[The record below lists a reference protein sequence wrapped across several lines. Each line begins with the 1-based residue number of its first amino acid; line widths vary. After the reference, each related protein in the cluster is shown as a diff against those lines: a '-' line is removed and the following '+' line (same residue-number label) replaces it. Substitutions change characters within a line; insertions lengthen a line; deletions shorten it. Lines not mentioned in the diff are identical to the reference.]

1 MPVTVWLVRLWD
13 TRVDGISLATVEAK
27 KTEQYPF
34 PSLLKAKDAQPETAL
49 RKSIPD
55 WMTKAYG
62 HTWLS
67 LSVVPRNS
75 LRLEEHRGGD

>member
-1 MPVTVWLVRLWD
+1 MPVTAWLVRLWD

-34 PSLLKAKDAQPETAL
+34 PSLLKAKNAQPETAL

-55 WMTKAYG
+55 G
-62 HTWLS
+62 LDDQS
-67 LSVVPRNS
+67 LWAHLVISVS
-75 LRLEEHRGGD
+75 GAQE